1 MKPILKFS
9 CGERSVC
16 LYPAFIKVSADN
28 DTRLRRETAR
38 ETFTL
43 LREFYTD
50 TCVFVSHRVLYG
62 CIIVSLCL
70 YHCDHCASLYLCVVV
85 CVS

>member
-50 TCVFVSHRVLYG
+50 TSRSVWLYHCVAVFVSL
-62 CIIVSLCL
+62 
-70 YHCDHCASLYLCVVV
+70 
-85 CVS
+85 